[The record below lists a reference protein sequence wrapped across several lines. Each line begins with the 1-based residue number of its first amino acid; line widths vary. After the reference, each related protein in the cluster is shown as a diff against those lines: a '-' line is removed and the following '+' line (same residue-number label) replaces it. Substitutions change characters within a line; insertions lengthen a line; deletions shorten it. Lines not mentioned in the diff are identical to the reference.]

1 MRGYAGVA
9 FYQPKTLGNLAVAMR
24 SIHCFGGDYIA
35 LIGARY
41 TRQCA
46 DTTDV
51 ARHIPVHSYDDLDQF
66 LRCSPDRAT
75 IVTIEVDGDMPLRRF
90 VHPQSAVYLFGGE
103 DRTVPRMKGPRVHIE
118 SRLCL
123 NLGMATT
130 LVMYDRAR
138 KLDRSERV
146 GVRNAA

>member
-1 MRGYAGVA
+1 MAA
-9 FYQPKTLGNLAVAMR
+9 TLHFHQCKHFSER
-24 SIHCFGGDYIA
+24 SPSFRFTTK
-35 LIGARY
+35 LI
-41 TRQCA
+41 T
-46 DTTDV
+46 
-51 ARHIPVHSYDDLDQF
+51 
-66 LRCSPDRAT
+66 AT